1 MGMRTMVMAL
11 QCARRAPG
19 ASFARPSTQRAR
31 RKVACQAVRAVGH
44 EAGGLEALQT
54 TERRTQ
60 RLLLVDGTAVAY
72 RAHFAFSGKF
82 LHTEGGEDTSTIYG
96 FITNLLMLME
106 MKPEYMAV
114 VFDAK
119 GKTFRHELYAD
130 YKGQRPPT
138 PEGLV
143 EALPKL
149 HKLMKSLAIP
159 IIQVPGIEADD
170 VIGSLAVRAHV
181 DGFLVDIASPD
192 KDFFQLLRPGIRL
205 LRPSPRGTLPGLV
218 PYGVEEF
225 ESEWNL
231 RPDQFVD
238 MLALCGDPSDNV
250 PGVRGIGFKTAPK
263 LIGHF
268 GTLEELLARAPEVTT
283 KRARTQLTTEDGQA
297 AARLSKK
304 LVTIKT
310 DLNLPVLR
318 QPWSQFL
325 LRQPPDGG
333 CSVMAALDALEMAQA
348 SKRLAQL
355 WGTA

>member
-1 MGMRTMVMAL
+1 MRTMAKVL
-11 QCARRAPG
+11 QCTRRAPG
-19 ASFARPSTQRAR
+19 ATCLRASKQKERREVVGTAR
-31 RKVACQAVRAVGH
+31 RALGHDASVSDAAQAS
-44 EAGGLEALQT
+44 
-54 TERRTQ
+54 ERWTK

-82 LHTEGGEDTSTIYG
+82 LHTEMGEDTSTIYG

-119 GKTFRHELYAD
+119 GKTFRHELYPD

-138 PEGLV
+138 PEGLL

-149 HKLMKSLAIP
+149 HKLLKSLAIP

-170 VIGSLAVRAHV
+170 VIGSLASRAYQ

-192 KDFFQLLRPGIRL
+192 KDFFQLLRPGLRL
-205 LRPSPRGTLPGLV
+205 LRPSPKGTLPGLV

-225 ESEWNL
+225 EAEWNL

-250 PGVRGIGFKTAPK
+250 PGVKGIGFKTAPK
-263 LIGHF
+263 LIGYF

-297 AARLSKK
+297 AALLSKK

-325 LRQPPDGG
+325 LQQPPDGG
-333 CSVMAALDALEMAQA
+333 CSVMAALNALEMKQA

-355 WGTA
+355 WSDT